1 MSYKKGDIV
10 VVKFPFLVKGKGEV
24 QKGRPALVICDDKVE
39 KRYKDVI
46 LAAITSHIPENIME
60 MELILEP
67 IETTGLVKKSLLR
80 LDFLMTIPEEL
91 ISRKIGRL
99 PENLIIEV
107 EHKLRKLFGINITYT
122 NQTN

>member
-1 MSYKKGDIV
+1 MDYKKGDIV
-10 VVKFPFLVKGKGEV
+10 VVKFPFILKEKGEI
-24 QKGRPALVICDDKVE
+24 QKGRPALVVSDE
-39 KRYKDVI
+39 NLERRYRDII

-67 IETTGLVKKSLLR
+67 AEATGLLKKSLLR

-99 PENLIIEV
+99 PENLMSEV
-107 EHKLRKLFGINITYT
+107 ELRLKRLFGINTA
-122 NQTN
+122 

>member
-1 MSYKKGDIV
+1 
-10 VVKFPFLVKGKGEV
+10 
-24 QKGRPALVICDDKVE
+24 
-39 KRYKDVI
+39 
-46 LAAITSHIPENIME
+46 ME

-91 ISRKIGRL
+91 ISRKIDRL

>member
-1 MSYKKGDIV
+1 
-10 VVKFPFLVKGKGEV
+10 
-24 QKGRPALVICDDKVE
+24 
-39 KRYKDVI
+39 
-46 LAAITSHIPENIME
+46 ME

>member
-24 QKGRPALVICDDKVE
+24 QNGRPALVICDDKVE

-67 IETTGLVKKSLLR
+67 LETTGLVKKSLLR

-99 PENLIIEV
+99 PENSMIEV

-122 NQTN
+122 NQTK

>member
-1 MSYKKGDIV
+1 
-10 VVKFPFLVKGKGEV
+10 
-24 QKGRPALVICDDKVE
+24 
-39 KRYKDVI
+39 
-46 LAAITSHIPENIME
+46 ME

-99 PENLIIEV
+99 PENLMIEG

>member
-67 IETTGLVKKSLLR
+67 IETTGLVKKLLLR

>member
-24 QKGRPALVICDDKVE
+24 QKGRSALVICDDKVE

>member
-1 MSYKKGDIV
+1 M
-10 VVKFPFLVKGKGEV
+10 LKGKG
-24 QKGRPALVICDDKVE
+24 
-39 KRYKDVI
+39 
-46 LAAITSHIPENIME
+46 S
-60 MELILEP
+60 P

-80 LDFLMTIPEEL
+80 LDFLMTILEEL

>member
-1 MSYKKGDIV
+1 MRYKKGVIV

-24 QKGRPALVICDDKVE
+24 QKGRPALVVCDDKVE

-46 LAAITSHIPENIME
+46 LAAITSHVPENIME

-67 IETTGLVKKSLLR
+67 LETTGLVKKSLLR

-99 PENLIIEV
+99 SESLMIEA
-107 EHKLRKLFGINITYT
+107 EQKLRKLFGINITYT
-122 NQTN
+122 NQTK

>member
-1 MSYKKGDIV
+1 M
-10 VVKFPFLVKGKGEV
+10 
-24 QKGRPALVICDDKVE
+24 E

-99 PENLIIEV
+99 PENSMIEV
-107 EHKLRKLFGINITYT
+107 EHKLRKLSLFTGARSGCWNSLREGLAITCNLVRKELKYAKT
-122 NQTN
+122 VF

>member
-1 MSYKKGDIV
+1 MNYNKGDIV
-10 VVKFPFLVKGKGEV
+10 VVKFPFILKEKGEI
-24 QKGRPALVICDDKVE
+24 QKGRPALVVSDE
-39 KRYKDVI
+39 KLERRYRDII

-67 IETTGLVKKSLLR
+67 AEATCLLKKSLLR

-99 PENLIIEV
+99 PENLITEV
-107 EHKLRKLFGINITYT
+107 ERRLKRLFGINAA
-122 NQTN
+122 